1 MKKRLM
7 SLALCGLFLL
17 AGCQNQAVQEEIW
30 ELEQDDVIVFA
41 DGEAADRWRGYQNG
55 LREPWAL
62 YELSDGTVLLQ
73 ENDLSGPEGSAA
85 FAALSEEVQAA
96 VSAWYQGE
104 GARYDLTALLE
115 ACYARYQEQGG
126 ENYQPGL
133 VAQTAS
139 ATAASEGV
147 VYLTTLVEQ
156 AADPAACQTLRY
168 GAAFDRASGQ
178 RLEVW
183 SLFTRPE
190 AEVRLALAAAAGDDP
205 EVQQRLADAIDPGH
219 ILFYEDRLEIDFPAG
234 AFAGLDTTYTLTV
247 EYARLEG
254 ILDPRALP
262 GGQGAASQPG

>member
-115 ACYARYQEQGG
+115 ECYARYQEQGG

-156 AADPAACQTLRY
+156 AADPAAGQTLRY

-178 RLEVW
+178 RL
-183 SLFTRPE
+183 
-190 AEVRLALAAAAGDDP
+190 
-205 EVQQRLADAIDPGH
+205 
-219 ILFYEDRLEIDFPAG
+219 
-234 AFAGLDTTYTLTV
+234 
-247 EYARLEG
+247 
-254 ILDPRALP
+254 
-262 GGQGAASQPG
+262 

>member
-1 MKKRLM
+1 MKKRWM

-104 GARYDLTALLE
+104 GARYDLTALLKE
-115 ACYARYQEQGG
+115 CYARYQEQGG
-126 ENYQPGL
+126 ENY
-133 VAQTAS
+133 
-139 ATAASEGV
+139 
-147 VYLTTLVEQ
+147 
-156 AADPAACQTLRY
+156 
-168 GAAFDRASGQ
+168 
-178 RLEVW
+178 
-183 SLFTRPE
+183 
-190 AEVRLALAAAAGDDP
+190 
-205 EVQQRLADAIDPGH
+205 
-219 ILFYEDRLEIDFPAG
+219 
-234 AFAGLDTTYTLTV
+234 
-247 EYARLEG
+247 
-254 ILDPRALP
+254 
-262 GGQGAASQPG
+262 

>member
-115 ACYARYQEQGG
+115 ECYARYQEQGG

-133 VAQTAS
+133 VAD
-139 ATAASEGV
+139 ASE
-147 VYLTTLVEQ
+147 
-156 AADPAACQTLRY
+156 D
-168 GAAFDRASGQ
+168 
-178 RLEVW
+178 EVW

-205 EVQQRLADAIDPGH
+205 EVQQRLAGAIDPGH
-219 ILFYEDRLEIDFPAG
+219 ILFYGDRLEIDFPAG

-254 ILDPRALP
+254 ILDPWALP
-262 GGQGAASQPG
+262 GGQEAASQPG

>member
-115 ACYARYQEQGG
+115 ECYARYQEQGG

-139 ATAASEGV
+139 ATAASEDV

-156 AADPAACQTLRY
+156 AADPAAGQTLRY

-183 SLFTRPE
+183 SLFTPAGGGSPAGPGRRRGGRP
-190 AEVRLALAAAAGDDP
+190 RGPAAIGRRHRPGAHPVLRGPAGD
-205 EVQQRLADAIDPGH
+205 R
-219 ILFYEDRLEIDFPAG
+219 
-234 AFAGLDTTYTLTV
+234 
-247 EYARLEG
+247 
-254 ILDPRALP
+254 LP
-262 GGQGAASQPG
+262 GGGLLKGWTPPTP